1 MGQAYPVCLENGSE
15 MNESQLKEKGV
26 NISMVHEDFMVGTSD
41 LEIVGVDQFGNETII
56 MKNGNFAFTEK

>member
-1 MGQAYPVCLENGSE
+1 